1 MIKLIKITCLIYLS
15 LTCLCV
21 SSLVD
26 LSIGPVSNNLNQIK
40 DARGILQRSQINIV
54 QSGLRASAVGHHGS
68 EN

>member
-1 MIKLIKITCLIYLS
+1 MIKLIKITCLIYLL

-54 QSGLRASAVGHHGS
+54 QSGLRPSAVGHHGS